1 MVSDYTGYLINPLK
15 NYSNWW
21 INGRLLTPFFYF
33 FIYCFG
39 FSSIVTAVEQFIC
52 FRIISNI
59 LIKFFFPPGQEG
71 LDFCRL
77 FTSIYFISFYSS
89 LGSPSIR
96 SDSVSYIG
104 LNCGLLMQKAST
116 KCSLYSIVKLK
127 YRIT

>member
-1 MVSDYTGYLINPLK
+1 MAWDYYGYLINPLK

-21 INGRLLTPFFYF
+21 INGWLFMPFFYL

-59 LIKFFFPPGQEG
+59 LIKFFFPPRQEG

-77 FTSIYFISFYSS
+77 FTPIYFFSFYWS
-89 LGSPSIR
+89 LGSASTR
-96 SDSVSYIG
+96 SDSVSYMG

-127 YRIT
+127 YRNT